1 MVLGVMVTDLP
12 KSTCN
17 KLLRQ
22 LCCGPGNSALPAL
35 FEFFLYCVI
44 HRQLILIGYNV
55 VFCLIKITVFHR
67 KHKQRGG
74 DIHTFSFII
83 KKAARLIATI
93 FIVST
98 IIFFILRVIP
108 GDPALVIA
116 GIDASEQD
124 IQAIREKLGTD
135 VPVIKQYFSWIL
147 QVVQLDFG
155 ESFISGEPVTELIMQ
170 RFPLTLTLAVFGI
183 IIALLLAIPLGILS
197 AVKRWSV
204 WDYGGMLY
212 SQAGMA
218 VPSFWLGIL
227 LLLIFAI
234 KIPIFPLFGAESL
247 WHLVLP
253 ALSLGVARGA
263 TLLRLTRASMIE
275 ELSKEYVITAR
286 AKGLTPFLIKYKHA
300 LKNAL
305 LPVITVAG
313 IQFGYM
319 LGGAIIIEQVFSL
332 PGMGRVLLFAVYQRD
347 FPLIQGGVIFIA
359 VIFSLINFIVDI
371 LYSLLNPK
379 IRVG

>member
-1 MVLGVMVTDLP
+1 
-12 KSTCN
+12 
-17 KLLRQ
+17 
-22 LCCGPGNSALPAL
+22 
-35 FEFFLYCVI
+35 
-44 HRQLILIGYNV
+44 
-55 VFCLIKITVFHR
+55 
-67 KHKQRGG
+67 
-74 DIHTFSFII
+74 
-83 KKAARLIATI
+83 
-93 FIVST
+93 
-98 IIFFILRVIP
+98 
-108 GDPALVIA
+108 
-116 GIDASEQD
+116 
-124 IQAIREKLGTD
+124 
-135 VPVIKQYFSWIL
+135 
-147 QVVQLDFG
+147 
-155 ESFISGEPVTELIMQ
+155 MQ